1 MPMEDAIAMDDRV
14 RQDLARLAAAGLQLP
29 AFLVLSTKPD
39 GRLVWLEAGLVP
51 VAEHWLASACREPLL
66 PQACELVSQ
75 LAVAMSGVLDSFL
88 ALHAGAGVS
97 EQQQRWMAW
106 DMQRA
111 VVLAWLGNTG
121 VREVN
126 AAALAWSRMPQA
138 AHPGDEADAAS
149 RAWDLVHALPGLSP
163 LRECLLRQ
171 LAQPPA
177 VEPDAAPRI
186 CGMRPIG

>member
-1 MPMEDAIAMDDRV
+1 MPMEDAIAKDNRV

-29 AFLVLSTKPD
+29 AFLVLSTQPD

-66 PQACELVSQ
+66 AQACELVSQ

-88 ALHAGAGVS
+88 ALHAGAGAS
-97 EQQQRWMAW
+97 EQQRRWMAR

-126 AAALAWSRMPQA
+126 AAALAWSRMAQG
-138 AHPGDEADAAS
+138 AHPDDEADAAW
-149 RAWDLVHALPGLSP
+149 RAWDLVHTLPELSS
-163 LRECLLRQ
+163 LRDCLLRQ
-171 LAQPPA
+171 MAQPP
-177 VEPDAAPRI
+177 VLEPDAAPRI
-186 CGMRPIG
+186 CGMRAIG

>member
-1 MPMEDAIAMDDRV
+1 MPMEDATAMDNRG

-51 VAEHWLASACREPLL
+51 VAEHWLASACREALL

-75 LAVAMSGVLDSFL
+75 LAVAMSGMLDSFL
-88 ALHAGAGVS
+88 ALHAGAGAS
-97 EQQQRWMAW
+97 EQQQRRMAW

-121 VREVN
+121 IREVN

>member
-1 MPMEDAIAMDDRV
+1 MEDAIAKDNRV
-14 RQDLARLAAAGLQLP
+14 RHDLARLAAAGLQLP
-29 AFLVLSTKPD
+29 AFLVLSTQPD

-51 VAEHWLASACREPLL
+51 VAEHWLASACREALL

-75 LAVAMSGVLDSFL
+75 LAVAMSGMLDSFL

-97 EQQQRWMAW
+97 EQQRRWMAR

-111 VVLAWLGNTG
+111 VVLAWLGKTG
-121 VREVN
+121 IQEVN

-138 AHPGDEADAAS
+138 VHPDDEADTAWQT
-149 RAWDLVHALPGLSP
+149 WDLAYTLPGLSS
-163 LRECLLRQ
+163 LRDCLLHQ
-171 LAQPPA
+171 TAQPP
-177 VEPDAAPRI
+177 VLEPDAALRI